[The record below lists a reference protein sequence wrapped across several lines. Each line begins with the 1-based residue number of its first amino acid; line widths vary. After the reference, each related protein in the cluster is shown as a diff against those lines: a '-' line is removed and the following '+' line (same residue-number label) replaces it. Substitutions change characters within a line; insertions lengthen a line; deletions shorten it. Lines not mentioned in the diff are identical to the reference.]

1 MLRRGDR
8 WHIVCTP
15 STSAFSGNYGGKM
28 KTRKNLAALLL
39 VLPLAFAPV
48 ACGDDNNQSA
58 QEEELDRD
66 LDLALQGDSTTQ
78 VFEDTAAGMAP
89 TEDPVPPTVT
99 PSPRPTTRNPNPS
112 PRPSPAPRRTDDT
125 PAPRPSAPRTV
136 TSTVPSGSTF
146 AISLNEEL
154 STATN
159 KPGDGFTAT
168 LQEAILDSDGDVLIP
183 AGATVRGRVT
193 RVAKSGNV
201 GATAVINVAFESIAY
216 GGKSYPLEATVIE
229 ANPERRTRQSTGEQA
244 GKVAAGA
251 AAGAVIGKVLGKS
264 TSSTL
269 KGAVIGAAAGTAIA
283 MGTADVDA
291 VLKSGSTMRVR
302 LDAPI
307 TIKRTVS

>member
-1 MLRRGDR
+1 
-8 WHIVCTP
+8 
-15 STSAFSGNYGGKM
+15 M

-48 ACGDDNNQSA
+48 ACGDNNNRAA
-58 QEEELDRD
+58 QDEELDRD
-66 LDLALQGDSTTQ
+66 LDLALQGDSSTQ

-89 TEDPVPPTVT
+89 TEDPVPPQPAPTN
-99 PSPRPTTRNPNPS
+99 RPTTRAPRSTPS
-112 PRPSPAPRRTDDT
+112 PSPAPRRTAST
-125 PAPRPSAPRTV
+125 PAPRANAPRTV

-146 AISLNEEL
+146 AVTLNETL
-154 STATN
+154 STSAN
-159 KPGDGFTAT
+159 SAGDGFTAT
-168 LQEAILDSDGDVLIP
+168 LSEAILDADGDVLIP

-193 RVAKSGNV
+193 RVSKSGNV
-201 GATAVINVAFESIAY
+201 GETAVINVAFESIAY
-216 GGKSYPLEATVIE
+216 GGRSYPLEATVIE

-251 AAGAVIGKVLGKS
+251 AAGAVIGRVLGKS

-269 KGAVIGAAAGTAIA
+269 KGAVVGAAAGTAIA

-291 VLKSGSTMRVR
+291 VLKSGSRMRIR

-307 TIKRTVS
+307 SIRRTVS

>member
-1 MLRRGDR
+1 
-8 WHIVCTP
+8 
-15 STSAFSGNYGGKM
+15 M

-39 VLPLAFAPV
+39 VLPLAFVPV
-48 ACGDDNNQSA
+48 ACGDDTDRSA

-66 LDLALQGDSTTQ
+66 LDLALQGDSATQ

-89 TEDPVPPTVT
+89 TEEPVPPTPN
-99 PSPRPTTRNPNPS
+99 PSPRPTTRRPDPNP
-112 PRPSPAPRRTDDT
+112 RPAPVRRTTDNT

-136 TSTVPSGSTF
+136 TSTAPSGTTF
-146 AISLNEEL
+146 SVSLNEEL
-154 STATN
+154 STGAN
-159 KPGDGFTAT
+159 NPGDGFTAT
-168 LQEAILDSDGDVLIP
+168 LQEAILDANGDVMIP

-193 RVAKSGNV
+193 RVQKSGNV

-229 ANPERRTRQSTGEQA
+229 ANPERRTRQSAGTQA

-291 VLKSGSTMRVR
+291 VLRSGSTMRIR

-307 TIKRTVS
+307 TIRRTVS

>member
-1 MLRRGDR
+1 MAYRLHPFQPGL
-8 WHIVCTP
+8 VQ
-15 STSAFSGNYGGKM
+15 NYGGKM

-39 VLPLAFAPV
+39 VLPLAILPV
-48 ACGDDNNQSA
+48 ACGDDNQAA

-66 LDLALQGDSTTQ
+66 LDLALQGDSSSL

-89 TEDPVPPTVT
+89 TDEPVPPQPAPSTRPT
-99 PSPRPTTRNPNPS
+99 TRSPARTPSPSPRPRDVDN
-112 PRPSPAPRRTDDT
+112 T

-136 TSTVPSGSTF
+136 TSTVPSGTTF
-146 AISLNEEL
+146 AISLNETL
-154 STATN
+154 STGTN
-159 KPGDGFTAT
+159 QPGDAFSAT

-201 GATAVINVAFESIAY
+201 GQTAVINLAFESIAY

-229 ANPERRTRQSTGEQA
+229 ANPERKTRQSAGTQA

-251 AAGAVIGKVLGKS
+251 AAGAIIGRVLGKS

-269 KGAVIGAAAGTAIA
+269 KGAVVGAAAGTAIA

-291 VLKSGSTMRVR
+291 VLNAGSTMRVR

-307 TIKRTVS
+307 TVRRTVS